1 MLNQSTKEA
10 FKAAL
15 AIVIALCL
23 AIWFEWD
30 KPYWAGITA
39 AVLAL
44 NETFAHSL
52 QKGQNRVL
60 GAL

>member
-30 KPYWAGITA
+30 KPYW
-39 AVLAL
+39 
-44 NETFAHSL
+44 
-52 QKGQNRVL
+52 
-60 GAL
+60 